1 MKTNSQR
8 PNRGGH
14 KPSSRDT
21 AQTKTSGGSPRT
33 GRVSAAQTVV
43 RLLGVFAALH
53 LLWALLAAVLKRDI
67 LPSPLAVY
75 RALLRLDG
83 AEMLTHVGTSLF
95 RVFAGILLALA
106 VGLLLGLVMGRSPR
120 WNKLLDPVVY
130 LTYPIPK
137 IALLP
142 VAMLFLGLGE
152 ASKIVMIALILVFQ
166 VIISVRDGVKA
177 IPADT
182 YDVLTSLGAGRGAR
196 FAQITLPGALSSI
209 LSTIRISLGTAFS
222 VLFFTEIYGTEHG
235 MGYFIMDAWLRLDY
249 PGMYAGIL
257 LFGGVGFLLFVLVDL
272 FEYRFMKWRA

>member
-1 MKTNSQR
+1 MKAGKKPGKNNAKNHPAKNGISRNLNENS
-8 PNRGGH
+8 
-14 KPSSRDT
+14 
-21 AQTKTSGGSPRT
+21 KTSSLGT
-33 GRVSAAQTVV
+33 IIL
-43 RLLGVFAALH
+43 RLLSVFVVLHVLWGLIAAL
-53 LLWALLAAVLKRDI
+53 LKRDM
-67 LPSPLAVY
+67 LPSPPAVY
-75 RALLRLDG
+75 RALFKLDG
-83 AEMLTHVGTSLF
+83 GDMLLNIGTSMG
-95 RVFAGILLALA
+95 RVFAGIALALIA
-106 VGLLLGLVMGRSPR
+106 GLLLGLLMGRSPR

-177 IPADT
+177 IPADM
-182 YDVLTSLGAGRGAR
+182 YDVLTSLGAGRMAK
-196 FAQITLPGALSSI
+196 FTQITLPGALSSI

-257 LFGGVGFLLFVLVDL
+257 LFSGVGFLLFVLVDM
-272 FEYRFMKWRA
+272 FEHRFMKWRA

>member
-1 MKTNSQR
+1 MKTNS
-8 PNRGGH
+8 RGSDRGA
-14 KPSSRDT
+14 PAGSSRK
-21 AQTKTSGGSPRT
+21 ASPAGASGGSPRT
-33 GRVSAAQTVV
+33 GRPNVAQTVV

-235 MGYFIMDAWLRLDY
+235 IGYFIMDAWLRLDY

-257 LFGGVGFLLFVLVDL
+257 LFSGVGFLLFVLVDL

>member
-1 MKTNSQR
+1 MEVKAEKKT
-8 PNRGGH
+8 G
-14 KPSSRDT
+14 
-21 AQTKTSGGSPRT
+21 KTGVNGSPKNSP
-33 GRVSAAQTVV
+33 GSMLL
-43 RLLGVFAALH
+43 RLLSVFIVLHVLWGLIAAL
-53 LLWALLAAVLKRDI
+53 LQRDM
-67 LPSPLAVY
+67 LPSPPVVY
-75 RALLRLDG
+75 RALFKLDG
-83 AEMLTHVGTSLF
+83 GEMLLNVGTSMG
-95 RVFAGILLALA
+95 RVFAGIALALI
-106 VGLLLGLVMGRSPR
+106 VGLLSGLLMGRSPR

-177 IPADT
+177 IPANT
-182 YDVLTSLGAGRGAR
+182 YDVLTSLGAGRMAK
-196 FAQITLPGALSSI
+196 FTQITLPGALSSI

-257 LFGGVGFLLFVLVDL
+257 LFSGVGFLLFVVVDL
-272 FEYRFMKWRA
+272 FEHRFMKWRA